1 MSFIQLET
9 NSGSFD
15 DLMAQQGSL
24 SWFFLLEDAYIMSDR
39 IEIFLPITR
48 VPEATTFT
56 ATSYYRTRSTQAAAT
71 PTTIHYQVS
80 CLTTKT
86 VLQDWTSISPATN
99 NDISITS
106 TMNAIQQ
113 DVNKRERKQII
124 VKADDGLS
132 TQAIGKATWIVENLY
147 GIGGGV

>member
-1 MSFIQLET
+1 MFIQSET
-9 NSGSFD
+9 NDASFD
-15 DLMAQQGSL
+15 DLLSQEGSL
-24 SWFFLLEDAYIMSDR
+24 SWFFLLEDAYIMADR
-39 IEIFLPITR
+39 VEVFLPITK

-56 ATSYYRTRSTQAAAT
+56 ATAYYRTRSAQAAAT

-86 VLQDWTSISPATN
+86 VLTDWTSVSPATN
-99 NDISITS
+99 NDIPITS

-113 DVNKRERKQII
+113 DVNKTERRQII
-124 VKADDGLS
+124 VKADAGLS
-132 TQAIGKATWIVENLY
+132 TQAIGNATWVVENLY